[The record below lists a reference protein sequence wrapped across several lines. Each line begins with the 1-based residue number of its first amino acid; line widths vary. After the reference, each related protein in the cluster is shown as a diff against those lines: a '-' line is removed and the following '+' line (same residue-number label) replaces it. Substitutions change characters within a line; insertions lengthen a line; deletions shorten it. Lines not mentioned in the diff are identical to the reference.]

1 MTRLSGLIASVL
13 FASCLLATSI
23 APPATAQ
30 VTDRGATP
38 GGTPP
43 AMDTTRTRDDG
54 RDTDWGWIGLLG
66 LAGLGGLVRNRRA
79 EQFGGRT
86 ATATR

>member
-1 MTRLSGLIASVL
+1 MTRFFSGLIAPAL
-13 FASCLLATSI
+13 FASCLLATS
-23 APPATAQ
+23 ATAQ

-43 AMDTTRTRDDG
+43 AMDTTSTRDG
-54 RDTDWGWIGLLG
+54 ARDTDWGWIGLLG
-66 LAGLGGLVRNRRA
+66 LAGLAGLMKTRRA